1 MVNYK
6 FTLIFLLGLLIV
18 SCNKEEEKPVIPPFA
33 KGTIFI
39 DPDIITDAD
48 KTTFVSLSYVGQA
61 KRTMID
67 HRVNKSLTL
76 SPYIFNSFY
85 EDGLSFEIQVNPE
98 FKDAIK
104 AEEIALK
111 YAEIIG
117 RLPIDLRVDL
127 EIITIHDGVEYFRG
141 GNNNIWIYTG
151 QSSYYESDGIL
162 EEVFV
167 HEGSHVSLDQKY
179 APSREWVNA
188 QELDGNFISHYARDF
203 FRREDM
209 AESFLAYLALRYRS
223 DRVAQSTKD
232 KILETIP
239 HRIQFFDDLNL
250 NMYPIE

>member
-6 FTLIFLLGLLIV
+6 LTLIFLLGLLIV

-33 KGTIFI
+33 KGTVFM
-39 DPDIITDAD
+39 DPDIITGED
-48 KTTFVSLSYVGQA
+48 KTTFASLSYVGQA
-61 KRTMID
+61 KRTMFD

-76 SPYIFNSFY
+76 SPYLFNSFY
-85 EDGLSFEIQVNPE
+85 EDGLSFEIQINPE
-98 FKDAIK
+98 FKDSVK
-104 AEEIALK
+104 AKEIALK

-117 RLPIDLRVDL
+117 RLPTDLRIDL
-127 EIITIHDGVEYFRG
+127 ETITIHDGVEYFRG
-141 GNNNIWIYTG
+141 GYKGIWIYAG

-188 QELDGNFISHYARDF
+188 QELDGNYISHYARDF

-209 AESFLAYLALRYRS
+209 AESFLAYMALRYRS
-223 DRVAQSTKD
+223 DRIEEYTKT